1 MQKFDFVTSKNV
13 SLVTKTSYENKC
25 FSVLYFSAVG
35 QVLKAVVSERISY
48 IRNVSESEL
57 IVSCV
62 CLFVCLFVCLS
73 VSRKSD
79 CKTSNKS

>member
-1 MQKFDFVTSKNV
+1 MQKFAFVTSKNV

-25 FSVLYFSAVG
+25 FSALCFSAVG

-62 CLFVCLFVCLS
+62 CLFVCLS